1 LLCADIILLSVWDAC
16 LCVACACAIESL
28 PGLAGGHYYTY
39 ARTLSIVRTAE
50 WYNYNDSYVSK
61 MSADAVRTP
70 AAYMLFY
77 QRRAW
82 NGGREGPPTTTTA
95 PVPATAVV

>member
-1 LLCADIILLSVWDAC
+1 M
-16 LCVACACAIESL
+16 
-28 PGLAGGHYYTY
+28 AGGHYYTY
-39 ARTLSIVRTAE
+39 ARTLSKVRTAE

-77 QRRAW
+77 QRREW
-82 NGGREGPPTTTTA
+82 NGGRAGPVDSQPGA
-95 PVPATAVV
+95 GEPVHVV

>member
-1 LLCADIILLSVWDAC
+1 MYPASNRAAAC
-16 LCVACACAIESL
+16 SHFVCFTGSATGCVACS
-28 PGLAGGHYYTY
+28 GMAGGHYYTY
-39 ARTLSIVRTAE
+39 ARTLSKVRTAE

-77 QRRAW
+77 QRREW
-82 NGGREGPPTTTTA
+82 NGGREGPVDSQPEED
-95 PVPATAVV
+95 VHVV